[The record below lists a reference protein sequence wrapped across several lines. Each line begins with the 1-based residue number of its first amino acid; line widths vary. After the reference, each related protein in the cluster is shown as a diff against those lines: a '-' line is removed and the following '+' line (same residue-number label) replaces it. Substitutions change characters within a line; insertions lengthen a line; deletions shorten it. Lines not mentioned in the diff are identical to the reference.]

1 MTFLS
6 IDSTQHL
13 FVHKMLG
20 ITPITNCS
28 KLEGLDMI
36 IFLIDRVPT
45 ISEIRER
52 SDVCFILQNCMSKL
66 SSTRKVHL

>member
-36 IFLIDRVPT
+36 IFLIEYQLFLKYEKGQMCV
-45 ISEIRER
+45 
-52 SDVCFILQNCMSKL
+52 L
-66 SSTRKVHL
+66 SYRTV